1 MENFGNTCYCNSIL
15 QCLYYTENFR
25 TQLIQHNLTKHEP
38 KLIVAGYKPHNFTS
52 KYEQLV
58 QKKLKEQGGKS
69 TSISSPTQDERP
81 KPASRRGSLF
91 GLKFNNNNSS
101 ASAVASGNS
110 TSISVVIE
118 DPKRSMASI
127 FHLQRIAKL
136 CRWNKGSKFVSHPS
150 FKNWTFLSLD
160 R

>member
-1 MENFGNTCYCNSIL
+1 MGHLQTSNLPYGDGSHKIFGMENFGNTCYCNSIL

-81 KPASRRGSLF
+81 KPASRRGSL
-91 GLKFNNNNSS
+91 LVSS
-101 ASAVASGNS
+101 LI
-110 TSISVVIE
+110 TTI
-118 DPKRSMASI
+118 
-127 FHLQRIAKL
+127 HLLVQLLQGIL
-136 CRWNKGSKFVSHPS
+136 LLYLW
-150 FKNWTFLSLD
+150 
-160 R
+160 

>member
-1 MENFGNTCYCNSIL
+1 MGHLQTSNLPYGDGSHKIFGMENFGNTCYCNSIL

-101 ASAVASGNS
+101 ASAVASG
-110 TSISVVIE
+110 I
-118 DPKRSMASI
+118 
-127 FHLQRIAKL
+127 LL
-136 CRWNKGSKFVSHPS
+136 LYLW
-150 FKNWTFLSLD
+150 
-160 R
+160 